1 MTADD
6 VLDFWFADETQP
18 KWFQSTP
25 EFDNLIRE
33 RFGGLY
39 QEAASGGL
47 DGWME
52 SPRSAL
58 ARIIVLDQ
66 FSRNLFRNDPRAF
79 ATDGL
84 AVAAAHD
91 AVDRGF
97 DAALT
102 AEERKFLYMPFM
114 HSENLADQD
123 RGLPLFASL
132 DDAETIDSARHHRDI
147 IVRFGRFPHRN
158 AVLGRGSTAAETASG
173 EIANPF

>member
-33 RFGGLY
+33 RFGDLY
-39 QEAASGGL
+39 QEAAAGGL

-58 ARIIVLDQ
+58 ARIIVFDQ
-66 FSRNLFRNDPRAF
+66 FSRNLFRNDRRAF

-84 AVAAAHD
+84 AVDAAHE
-91 AVDRGF
+91 AVDKKF
-97 DAALT
+97 DAALA
-102 AEERKFLYMPFM
+102 AEMRKFLYMPFM

-123 RGLPLFASL
+123 RGLPLFVAL
-132 DDAETIDSARHHRDI
+132 NDAETIESAKHHRDI
-147 IVRFGRFPHRN
+147 IARFGRFPHRN
-158 AVLGRGSTAAETASG
+158 AVLGRTSTAEEQASAE
-173 EIANPF
+173 INNPF